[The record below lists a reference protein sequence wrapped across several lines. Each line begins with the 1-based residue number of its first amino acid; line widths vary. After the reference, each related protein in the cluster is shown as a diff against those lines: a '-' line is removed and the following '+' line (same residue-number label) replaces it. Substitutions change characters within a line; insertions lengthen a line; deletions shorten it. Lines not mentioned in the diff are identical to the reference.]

1 MRILRLRI
9 QNLNSIRVT
18 EPILIDFTSTPLEE
32 SGIFAITGDTG
43 AGKTT
48 ILDALTLALYG
59 KIHRNKEVK
68 EVLSYGTA
76 SCLAE
81 VEFETLSGIYRA
93 KWSIWRAN
101 KKVEG
106 KLQAPVREL
115 AQWNPKTSAFETQ
128 AEKIREVDQLVEKVS
143 GLDYDRFTRSVLLS
157 QGDFAAFLKAD
168 ARDRS
173 DLLERITGTEA
184 YSQLSIAA
192 FEKHKEEQ
200 LRLSQLKVE
209 RDGLQLLSTE
219 DLEKAKAEFH
229 RLENTASAAKAALD
243 KKRELIQRLLEKKR
257 LDAQLEELN
266 RQETTLQQEAKE
278 LESIFETLVWHERAQ
293 VHQVAL
299 GELAHQVGL
308 LQQYQAQR
316 TQLSS
321 DHEEITEKLG
331 KIAIEQTK
339 AEETLK
345 ASKAKYPEEK
355 KKIEAAKKLDLQISE
370 RTASLE
376 ALQVERQEGEKDLAK
391 IRALLDSTTQQLEH
405 NQAKLQE
412 QQDWLT
418 KNKRYAGLGED
429 LPVIDLKKQ
438 QLRASLLEKKQ
449 IERTLQDLD
458 VQNSKLQQQ
467 LSDQN
472 KRAAGLKVDLEGYE
486 TKFDQ
491 QSPEQIP
498 KTRAELLELMQ
509 RDIEELNTQ
518 RENLQQLFQLNEE
531 YQHLIEVL
539 GGYEQELDSLR
550 SEELSI
556 HKLLMSSL
564 EALDQM
570 GKDLEYKQHVYDLQ
584 QLHANYEKDRALL
597 EDGVPCPL
605 CGSLHHPA
613 AEHQVADKYVDKAK
627 EELQAARERH
637 ELIYGQH
644 RKLLKRQ
651 DAIEMRIEQLAGNE
665 LKTTSGEVAKQFQRI
680 ISYEEKIAAVI
691 PRIEESA
698 YQLTRASLLQLKL
711 EESTTRVE
719 QLRTDRQALLALQKE
734 IDKKTEVLNQI
745 QQDQQRLTHEAALIV
760 QQMQTQQTRLE
771 ENEKLY
777 QETVKDLDTHL
788 ATYDLQFALETAAA
802 TFTKLQEEYQKYQK
816 SEAAIQQFTQEQAK
830 LSAQVEQLQ
839 ERLKERQLQVAEKE
853 KAVET
858 LETTVSAVRVKRTEL
873 LGDLDP
879 INQERLLDQSLEA
892 QQKMLHDFEQETA
905 ALQAQQISL
914 VKQQAQVEQQL
925 VNTQAVEKELSSS
938 LEKAVKDSAFDSLA
952 ALQEALLP
960 IHEVERIQGLRQ
972 DWERRNLSVGQSLK
986 DTKEA
991 LQPLEQLELPVDQLP
1006 QLQEALESEE
1016 NSYQGMQQQIGAVRE
1031 RLERHEQQES
1041 KAGKLLEA
1049 IEGQERE
1056 LLRWAKLNDLIG
1068 QADGKKFRIFAQGL
1082 TLNKLVF
1089 LANQHLKQLNGRYLI
1104 KKSGDQDLELDI
1116 VDTFQADNTRSM
1128 NTLSGGESFLVS
1140 LALALALSD
1149 LAGKHAQIQ
1158 SLFIDE
1164 GFGTL
1169 DENSLDLAITTLENL
1184 QANGKTIGVI
1194 SHVQALKERIST
1206 QIKLVKKGSGFSDL
1220 QVTAEG

>member
-9 QNLNSIRVT
+9 QNLNSIRVN
-18 EPILIDFTSTPLEE
+18 EPILIDFTSSPLEE

-81 VEFETLSGIYRA
+81 VEFETLTGVYRA

-115 AQWNPKTSAFETQ
+115 AQWNPKSSAFEAI
-128 AEKIREVDQLVEKVS
+128 AEKIREVDQLVEQVS

-173 DLLERITGTEA
+173 DLLERITGTET
-184 YSQLSIAA
+184 YSLLSIAA

-200 LRLSQLKVE
+200 LRLAQLKIE
-209 RDGLQLLSTE
+209 RDGLQLLSVE
-219 DLEKAKAEFH
+219 DLDQLQEKVSGLKQ
-229 RLENTASAAKAALD
+229 TAAAAKTAID
-243 KKRELIQRLLEKKR
+243 EKRELIQRLLNKQKLDTQLQELLKQEK
-257 LDAQLEELN
+257 A
-266 RQETTLQQEAKE
+266 LQQEGKE
-278 LESIFETLVWHERAQ
+278 LEPILDALAWHEKAL

-299 GELAHQVGL
+299 GDLTHQVELIQQHQAGL
-308 LQQYQAQR
+308 D
-316 TQLSS
+316 QLSS
-321 DHEEITEKLG
+321 ERELTHSALEKITLEQSAAEEELQT
-331 KIAIEQTK
+331 TK
-339 AEETLK
+339 AE
-345 ASKAKYPEEK
+345 YPERK
-355 KKIEAAKKLDLQISE
+355 QRIEAAKKLDLQLSE
-370 RTASLE
+370 RSASLQAKEVEQQE
-376 ALQVERQEGEKDLAK
+376 AAKDLARIK
-391 IRALLDSTTQQLEH
+391 GLLEETTQQLTDNQSELKVKQDWITEH
-405 NQAKLQE
+405 N
-412 QQDWLT
+412 
-418 KNKRYAGLGED
+418 RYAKLGED
-429 LPVIDLKKQ
+429 LPLIDLKKQ
-438 QLRASLLEKKQ
+438 QLRTALLEKKQ
-449 IERTLQDLD
+449 VDGILEGLEKQKTELEK
-458 VQNSKLQQQ
+458 KL
-467 LSDQN
+467 
-472 KRAAGLKVDLEGYE
+472 AAKNQKVEEQKVDLERIE
-486 TKFDQ
+486 AQFEQ
-491 QSPEQIP
+491 RSPEQIP

-509 RDIEELNTQ
+509 REIEELNTQ

-539 GGYEQELDSLR
+539 GSFEEELDSLR
-550 SEELSI
+550 AEELNI
-556 HKLLMSSL
+556 HKQLMSSL
-564 EALDQM
+564 EVLDRM
-570 GKDLEYKQHVYDLQ
+570 SKDLEYKQHVYDLQ

-613 AEHQVADKYVDKAK
+613 VEHQVAEKYVDKAK
-627 EELQAARERH
+627 DELQAARERYDLVY
-637 ELIYGQH
+637 EQH

-651 DAIEMRIEQLAGNE
+651 DAIELRIEQLAGNE
-665 LKTTSGEVAKQFQRI
+665 LKTTSGDVAKQFQRI

-698 YQLTRASLLQLKL
+698 YQLTRASLLKMKL
-711 EESTTRVE
+711 EESTARVE
-719 QLRTDRQALLALQKE
+719 QLRGDRQALMAMQRE
-734 IDKKTEVLNQI
+734 IDKKTELLNQL
-745 QQDQQRLTHEAALIV
+745 QQAQQSINHELELVV
-760 QQMQTQQTRLE
+760 QQIRAQETRLQ

-777 QETVKDLDTHL
+777 QETVQALNTHL
-788 ATYDLQFALETAAA
+788 ADYDLSFTIDTAAA
-802 TFTKLQEEYQKYQK
+802 TFTSLQEQYQNYQ
-816 SEAAIQQFTQEQAK
+816 AYQTAINQLTQEVAK
-830 LSAQVEQLQ
+830 LTAQQEQLQ
-839 ERLKERQLQVAEKE
+839 ERLMERQEQLVDKQQAGKALEAAVLEVKTQRFDLLGALDPIAEE
-853 KAVET
+853 QRLEQAVET
-858 LETTVSAVRVKRTEL
+858 QQRAVSEIKQKIASLQTQQESLTKQEQQVSRQLRET
-873 LGDLDP
+873 
-879 INQERLLDQSLEA
+879 QQLEA
-892 QQKMLHDFEQETA
+892 AQRAKLTKAIKRSEFE
-905 ALQAQQISL
+905 
-914 VKQQAQVEQQL
+914 
-925 VNTQAVEKELSSS
+925 
-938 LEKAVKDSAFDSLA
+938 SLA
-952 ALQEALLP
+952 ALQKALLP
-960 IHEVERIQGLRQ
+960 LEEVERLQLLRQ
-972 DWERRNLSVGQSLK
+972 DWERRSLSVGQSLK

-991 LQPLEQLELPVDQLP
+991 LQPLENLQLPVADLP
-1006 QLQEALESEE
+1006 KLQEALAEE
-1016 NSYQGMQQQIGAVRE
+1016 EGSYQELQQQIGAVRE
-1031 RLERHEQQES
+1031 RLQRHQEQES
-1041 KAGKLLEA
+1041 KASNLLES
-1049 IEGQERE
+1049 IEKQQVE

-1104 KKSGDQDLELDI
+1104 QKSSDQDLELKI

-1220 QVTAEG
+1220 LVTAEG

>member
-18 EPILIDFTSTPLEE
+18 EPILIDFTSSPLEE

-81 VEFETLSGIYRA
+81 VEFETLKGVYRA

-101 KKVEG
+101 KKVDG

-115 AQWNPKTSAFETQ
+115 AQWNPKASAFEAK
-128 AEKIREVDQLVEKVS
+128 AEKIREVDQMVEKVS

-200 LRLSQLKVE
+200 FRLSQLKTE
-209 RDGLQLLSTE
+209 RDGLQLLSEE
-219 DLEKAKAEFH
+219 DLKELQAEFES
-229 RLENTASAAKAALD
+229 LEKTASTAKIAID
-243 KKRELIQRLLEKKR
+243 EKRQLIQRLLEKQR
-257 LDAQLEELN
+257 LDKQLQELTAQE
-266 RQETTLQQEAKE
+266 RAIQQEGKE
-278 LESIFETLVWHERAQ
+278 LEAVFDTLVWHERAQ

-299 GELAHQVGL
+299 GDLAHQSEL
-308 LQQYQAQR
+308 LQQYQQQQAQL
-316 TQLSS
+316 TTEL
-321 DHEEITEKLG
+321 EEITVKRE
-331 KIAIEQTK
+331 KIAKVQAK
-339 AEETLK
+339 AEQELQE
-345 ASKAKYPEEK
+345 SKSKYPAEK
-355 KKIEAAKKLDLQISE
+355 KKIEAVKKLDLQLSE
-370 RTASLE
+370 RAAHLE
-376 ALQVERQEGEKDLAK
+376 AQQLEQQEAEKDQAK
-391 IRALLDSTTQQLEH
+391 IRTVLDSTQQQITANREE
-405 NQAKLQE
+405 LQE
-412 QQDWLT
+412 KQDWLS
-418 KNKRYAGLGED
+418 KNNRYAGLGED
-429 LPVIDLKKQ
+429 LPLIDLKKQ
-438 QLRASLLEKKQ
+438 QLRTFLLEKKQ
-449 IERTLQDLD
+449 LEGT
-458 VQNSKLQQQ
+458 VQGLSEQRSILQQK
-467 LSDQN
+467 LTAQN
-472 KRAAGLKVDLEGYE
+472 KRSAEVQVQLEALE
-486 TKFDQ
+486 AKFAQ
-491 QSPEQIP
+491 HSPEQIP

-509 RDIEELNTQ
+509 RDIEALNTQ

-539 GGYEQELDSLR
+539 GSYEQELDSLR
-550 SEELSI
+550 AEELSI
-556 HKLLMSSL
+556 HKQLMSSL
-564 EALDQM
+564 EVLDRM

-613 AEHQVADKYVDKAK
+613 VEHQVAEKYVDKAK
-627 EELQAARERH
+627 DELQAARERH
-637 ELIYGQH
+637 ELVYGQH

-680 ISYEEKIAAVI
+680 VSYEEKIAAVI
-691 PRIEESA
+691 PQVEESA
-698 YQLTRASLLQLKL
+698 YQLTRASLLKLKL
-711 EESTTRVE
+711 QESTARVE
-719 QLRTDRQALLALQKE
+719 QLRTDRQALLALQSE
-734 IDKKTEVLNQI
+734 IDKKAEVLSQL
-745 QQDQQRLTHEAALIV
+745 QQDQQELTHESALIV
-760 QQMQTQQTRLE
+760 QQTEAQQTRLQ
-771 ENEKLY
+771 ENEALY
-777 QETVKDLDTHL
+777 VSTVEALNTHL
-788 ATYDLQFALETAAA
+788 ATYQLKFELDTAAA
-802 TFTKLQEEYQKYQK
+802 TFSKLQDQHQTYQKY
-816 SEAAIQQFTQEQAK
+816 EAAIQQLTQEEVK
-830 LSAQVEQLQ
+830 LSAQLEQLQ
-839 ERLKERQLQVAEKE
+839 ERLKEREGQVADKA
-853 KAVET
+853 KAVVVLQT
-858 LETTVSAVRVKRTEL
+858 AVSEVKAERFEL

-879 INQERLLDQSLEA
+879 QSEEHKLDQALETR
-892 QQKMLHDFEQETA
+892 QKALHDIEQESTA
-905 ALQAQQISL
+905 LKARQESLGKQAQQLGTQL
-914 VKQQAQVEQQL
+914 VDTQQAAEEQRTQL
-925 VNTQAVEKELSSS
+925 EV
-938 LEKAVKDSAFDSLA
+938 AVKSSAFESLA
-952 ALQEALLP
+952 ALQQALLP
-960 IHEVERIQGLRQ
+960 VEEVDRLQTVRQ
-972 DWERRNLSVGQSLK
+972 DWERRKLTVGQSLK
-986 DTKEA
+986 DTKAA
-991 LQPLEQLELPVDQLP
+991 LRPLEQLQLPVSALP
-1006 QLQEALESEE
+1006 ELQEALTTEE
-1016 NSYQGMQQQIGAVRE
+1016 TSYQDLQQQIGALRE
-1031 RLERHEQQES
+1031 RLQRHQEQES
-1041 KAGKLLEA
+1041 KVGKLLKS
-1049 IEGQERE
+1049 IEGQEKE

-1104 KKSGDQDLELDI
+1104 QKSSDQDLELII

>member
-9 QNLNSIRVT
+9 QNLNSIRVN
-18 EPILIDFTSTPLEE
+18 EPVLIDFTSSPLEE

-68 EVLSYGTA
+68 EVLSYGSSA
-76 SCLAE
+76 CLAE
-81 VEFETLSGIYRA
+81 VEFETLTGVYRA

-101 KKVEG
+101 KKVDG
-106 KLQAPVREL
+106 KLQTPVREL
-115 AQWNPKTSAFETQ
+115 AQWNPKTSVFETK

-200 LRLSQLKVE
+200 TRLSQLQQE
-209 RDGLQLLSTE
+209 RDGLQLLSAEELTHLRHE
-219 DLEKAKAEFH
+219 FDTLEKTSSKAKAAIDE
-229 RLENTASAAKAALD
+229 
-243 KKRELIQRLLEKKR
+243 KRQLIQKLLEKQK
-257 LDAQLEELN
+257 LDKQWQELSEQEQQIQKEGQELATVFDTLE
-266 RQETTLQQEAKE
+266 
-278 LESIFETLVWHERAQ
+278 WHERAQ
-293 VHQVAL
+293 VHQLVL
-299 GELAHQVGL
+299 GDLTHQIGLLLQYEERHTELANGL
-308 LQQYQAQR
+308 EAIAQQLKVVSEEQRTAVEALQQSTA
-316 TQLSS
+316 T
-321 DHEEITEKLG
+321 
-331 KIAIEQTK
+331 
-339 AEETLK
+339 
-345 ASKAKYPEEK
+345 YPEAK
-355 KKIEAAKKLDLQISE
+355 QQIEATKKLDLQLSE
-370 RTASLE
+370 RSASLQAQQLEQQE
-376 ALQVERQEGEKDLAK
+376 AEKDRAK
-391 IRALLDSTTQQLEH
+391 IRSLSDGTAQQLQTTQEG
-405 NQAKLQE
+405 LQKRQVWLSNNE
-412 QQDWLT
+412 Q
-418 KNKRYAGLGED
+418 YASLGED
-429 LPVIDLKKQ
+429 LPLIDLKKE
-438 QLRASLLEKKQ
+438 QLRAFLREQKG
-449 IERTLQDLD
+449 IEGTLQDL
-458 VQNSKLQQQ
+458 QQQKTKLQEDLARQTK
-467 LSDQN
+467 L
-472 KRAAGLKVDLEGYE
+472 AAEVKKELEVFE
-486 TKFDQ
+486 NQFEQ
-491 QSPEQIP
+491 HSPEQIP

-550 SEELSI
+550 AEELSI

-564 EALDQM
+564 EALDQT

-613 AEHQVADKYVDKAK
+613 TEHQVAEKYVDKAK
-627 EELQAARERH
+627 DELQAAKERH
-637 ELIYGQH
+637 DLVYGQH

-691 PRIEESA
+691 PRVEESA
-698 YQLTRASLLQLKL
+698 YQLTRASLLKLKL
-711 EESTTRVE
+711 EESTARVQ
-719 QLRTDRQALLALQKE
+719 QLRSDRQALLALQKA
-734 IDKKTEVLNQI
+734 IDQKAERLNQL
-745 QQDQQRLTHEAALIV
+745 QQEEQGLTHESELIV
-760 QQMQTQQTRLE
+760 QQIKAQETRLE
-771 ENEKLY
+771 ENKKQY
-777 QETVKDLDTHL
+777 QATVADLNAHLAAYDLHFALDT
-788 ATYDLQFALETAAA
+788 AAETFA
-802 TFTKLQEEYQKYQK
+802 KLQGHHQTFQK
-816 SEAAIQQFTQEQAK
+816 QQAEVQAFTQEAAK
-830 LSAQVEQLQ
+830 LSAQLEQLE
-839 ERLKERQLQVAEKE
+839 ERLKEREKLVVEKE
-853 KAVET
+853 KAV
-858 LETTVSAVRVKRTEL
+858 LSLQNAVEEVKAQRFEL
-873 LGDLDP
+873 MGELDP
-879 INQERLLDQSLEA
+879 ILEE
-892 QQKMLHDFEQETA
+892 QKLEQALADKQKTLHDLEQEIA
-905 ALQAQQISL
+905 SLKAREESSEKQIKQLQQQIL
-914 VKQQAQVEQQL
+914 DTRHL
-925 VNTQAVEKELSSS
+925 EKELLSQ
-938 LEKAVKDSAFDSLA
+938 LEKAIKDSAFEDLE
-952 ALQEALLP
+952 ALKKALLP
-960 IHEVERIQGLRQ
+960 VEEVERLQNLRQ
-972 DWERRNLSVGQSLK
+972 GWERRKLSIGQSLK
-986 DTKEA
+986 DTREA
-991 LQPLEQLELPVDQLP
+991 LLPLEQLQLPVTELSP
-1006 QLQEALESEE
+1006 LQEALQMEDDR
-1016 NSYQGMQQQIGAVRE
+1016 YQEMQQQIGAMRE
-1031 RLERHEQQES
+1031 RLARHQEQES
-1041 KAGKLLEA
+1041 RAGKLLESIA
-1049 IEGQERE
+1049 AQEKE

-1104 KKSGDQDLELDI
+1104 QKSSDQDLELSI

-1220 QVTAEG
+1220 QITAAG

>member
-9 QNLNSIRVT
+9 QNLNSIRVS

-81 VEFETLSGIYRA
+81 VEFETLSGVYRA

-106 KLQAPVREL
+106 KLQTPVREL
-115 AQWNPKTSAFETQ
+115 AQWNPKTSTFEAI

-184 YSQLSIAA
+184 YSLLSIAA

-200 LRLSQLKVE
+200 LQLSQLKME
-209 RDGLQLLSTE
+209 RDGLQLLSADDLTQLQE
-219 DLEKAKAEFH
+219 EFSSLEKTSA
-229 RLENTASAAKAALD
+229 AAKAAID
-243 KKRELIQRLLEKKR
+243 EKRKLIQRLLDKRR
-257 LDAQLEELN
+257 LDTQLQELIQQESALREEGEELKP
-266 RQETTLQQEAKE
+266 TLEA
-278 LESIFETLVWHERAQ
+278 LAWHEKAQ

-299 GELAHQVGL
+299 GDLAHQIELMEKYQSRL
-308 LQQYQAQR
+308 LQ
-316 TQLSS
+316 LSA
-321 DHEEITEKLG
+321 EKEATRLELD
-331 KIAIEQTK
+331 KATLEQTN
-339 AEETLK
+339 AE
-345 ASKAKYPEEK
+345 AAIQKAKSDYPAAKE
-355 KKIEAAKKLDLQISE
+355 KIETVKKLDLQLSE
-370 RTASLE
+370 RAATLQRQLLE
-376 ALQVERQEGEKDLAK
+376 QQEAEKDLSR
-391 IRALLDSTTQQLEH
+391 ISDLLKETTQQLTS
-405 NQAKLQE
+405 NQAE
-412 QQDWLT
+412 QKKKQDWIRD
-418 KNKRYAGLGED
+418 NDRYAKLGED
-429 LPVIDLKKQ
+429 LPLIDLKKQ
-438 QLRASLLEKKQ
+438 QLRTSLLEKKQ
-449 IERTLQDLD
+449 VDSTLQGLAE
-458 VQNSKLQQQ
+458 QKASLEEKLSLKSKSVEELQKE
-467 LSDQN
+467 LG
-472 KRAAGLKVDLEGYE
+472 AFEA
-486 TKFDQ
+486 KFDQ
-491 QSPEQIP
+491 RSPEQIP

-509 RDIEELNTQ
+509 REIEDLNTQ

-539 GGYEQELDSLR
+539 GTFEEELDNLR
-550 SEELSI
+550 AEELNV
-556 HKLLMSSL
+556 HKQLMSSL
-564 EALDQM
+564 EVLDQM
-570 GKDLEYKQHVYDLQ
+570 TKDLEYKQHVYDLQ
-584 QLHANYEKDRALL
+584 QLHVNYEKDRALL

-613 AEHQVADKYVDKAK
+613 TEHQVSEKYVDKAK
-627 EELQAARERH
+627 EDLQAAKDRYD
-637 ELIYGQH
+637 LIYGQH

-651 DAIEMRIEQLAGNE
+651 DAIELRIEQLAGNE
-665 LKTTSGEVAKQFQRI
+665 LKTTSGDVAKQFQRI

-691 PRIEESA
+691 PRMEESA
-698 YQLTRASLLQLKL
+698 YQLTRASLLKIKL
-711 EESTTRVE
+711 EESSTRVE
-719 QLRTDRQALLALQKE
+719 QLRIDRQALIALQKE
-734 IDKKTEVLNQI
+734 IDTKAEALQQLQQEQQKLSHELELVVQQI
-745 QQDQQRLTHEAALIV
+745 QV
-760 QQMQTQQTRLE
+760 QQTRLQENGKLYE
-771 ENEKLY
+771 ENV
-777 QETVKDLDTHL
+777 QDLNKHL
-788 ATYDLQFALETAAA
+788 AIYDLSFALDSAAA
-802 TFTKLQEEYQKYQK
+802 TFASLQEQHRNYQQY
-816 SEAAIQQFTQEQAK
+816 EAAINQLSQEGAK
-830 LSAQVEQLQ
+830 LNAQQEQLQ
-839 ERLKERQLQVAEKE
+839 ERLSERQKQLSDKQ
-853 KAVET
+853 KAVST
-858 LETTVSAVRVKRTEL
+858 LKTALAEVKAQRLEL
-873 LGDLDP
+873 FGELDP
-879 INQERLLDQSLEA
+879 VEEEQKLEQTIEA
-892 QQKMLHDFEQETA
+892 KQRELNEIKQKAT
-905 ALQAQQISL
+905 ALQANQASL
-914 VKQQAQVEQQL
+914 TKQEQQL
-925 VNTQAVEKELSSS
+925 KQQLVETQRTEKELRVQ
-938 LEKAVKDSAFDSLA
+938 LQKAVKSSVFESLQ
-952 ALQEALLP
+952 ALQQALLP
-960 IHEVERIQGLRQ
+960 REEVERLQSLRQ
-972 DWERRNLSVGQSLK
+972 DWERRSLSTGQSLK
-986 DTKEA
+986 DTREA
-991 LQPLEQLELPVDQLP
+991 LQPLEALQMPVAELPN
-1006 QLQEALESEE
+1006 LQAALTEE
-1016 NSYQGMQQQIGAVRE
+1016 EGRYQEVQQQIGAVRE
-1031 RLERHEQQES
+1031 RLQRHQEQES
-1041 KAGKLLEA
+1041 KAGKILES
-1049 IEGQERE
+1049 IERQEME
-1056 LLRWAKLNDLIG
+1056 LLRWAKLNELIG

-1089 LANQHLKQLNGRYLI
+1089 LANQHLQQLNGRYLI
-1104 KKSGDQDLELDI
+1104 QKSSDQDLELNI

-1220 QVTAEG
+1220 MVTAEG

>member
-9 QNLNSIRVT
+9 QNLNSIRVN
-18 EPILIDFTSTPLEE
+18 EPVLIDFTSSPLEE

-68 EVLSYGTA
+68 EVLSYGTT

-81 VEFETLSGIYRA
+81 VEFETLTGVYRA

-101 KKVEG
+101 KKVDG
-106 KLQAPVREL
+106 KLQTPVREL
-115 AQWNPKTSAFETQ
+115 AQWNPKTSAFEAK
-128 AEKIREVDQLVEKVS
+128 AEKIREVDQLIEKVS

-184 YSQLSIAA
+184 YSQISIAA

-200 LRLSQLKVE
+200 TRLSQLQLE
-209 RDGLQLLSTE
+209 RDGLQLLSAAALTQLQDE
-219 DLEKAKAEFH
+219 YSSLEKTS
-229 RLENTASAAKAALD
+229 NQAKAAID
-243 KKRELIQRLLEKKR
+243 EKRQLIHKLLEKQK
-257 LDAQLEELN
+257 LDKQWQELS
-266 RQETTLQQEAKE
+266 RQEQLIQEEGEGLAPIFDTL
-278 LESIFETLVWHERAQ
+278 TWHERAQ

-299 GELAHQVGL
+299 GDLTHQVELLRQYEEQQTQLTHGLQIISQQLEKVTEAQAKALEL
-308 LQQYQAQR
+308 LQESQ
-316 TQLSS
+316 
-321 DHEEITEKLG
+321 
-331 KIAIEQTK
+331 
-339 AEETLK
+339 
-345 ASKAKYPEEK
+345 AKYPQEK
-355 KKIEAAKKLDLQISE
+355 KKIEATKKLDLQLSE
-370 RTASLE
+370 RSASL
-376 ALQVERQEGEKDLAK
+376 QV
-391 IRALLDSTTQQLEH
+391 QQLEQQEAEKDFTKLGTLLDNTTQELQA
-405 NQAKLQE
+405 NQAGLQE
-412 QQDWLT
+412 RQAWLS
-418 KNKRYAGLGED
+418 NNQHYASLGED
-429 LPVIDLKKQ
+429 LPLIDLKKE
-438 QLRASLLEKKQ
+438 QLRTFLREKK
-449 IERTLQDLD
+449 
-458 VQNSKLQQQ
+458 
-467 LSDQN
+467 
-472 KRAAGLKVDLEGYE
+472 DLEGTLQELRQQKTKVEEGLAAQTKLAAEVKKDLGFFE
-486 TKFDQ
+486 TKFEQ

-509 RDIEELNTQ
+509 HDIEELNTQ

-550 SEELSI
+550 AEELSI

-564 EALDQM
+564 EALDQT
-570 GKDLEYKQHVYDLQ
+570 GKTLEYKQHVYDLQ

-613 AEHQVADKYVDKAK
+613 VEHQVTEKYVDKAK
-627 EELQAARERH
+627 DELQAAKERH
-637 ELIYGQH
+637 DLVYEQH

-691 PRIEESA
+691 PRVEESA
-698 YQLTRASLLQLKL
+698 YQLTRASLLKLKL
-711 EESTTRVE
+711 EESTARVQ
-719 QLRTDRQALLALQKE
+719 QLRADRQALLVLQKE
-734 IDKKTEVLNQI
+734 IDQKAEQLNQL
-745 QQDQQRLTHEAALIV
+745 QQEEQRLTHESELLI
-760 QQMQTQQTRLE
+760 QQIEAQETRLE
-771 ENEKLY
+771 ENKKQY
-777 QETVKDLDTHL
+777 QDTVQDLNAHL
-788 ATYDLQFALETAAA
+788 ATYDLHFALDTAAV
-802 TFTKLQEEYQKYQK
+802 TFAKLQEHHQIFQKKEGDVQ
-816 SEAAIQQFTQEQAK
+816 AFTQEVAK
-830 LSAQVEQLQ
+830 LSAQLEQLD
-839 ERLKERQLQVAEKE
+839 ERLKERQEQVREKE
-853 KAVET
+853 KAVLSLQAAVT
-858 LETTVSAVRVKRTEL
+858 AVTTQRFEL
-873 LGDLDP
+873 LGELDP
-879 INQERLLDQSLEA
+879 IDEERKLEQALADRQKVLHDLEQALASLQARKESSQNQEKQLRQQMLD
-892 QQKMLHDFEQETA
+892 T
-905 ALQAQQISL
+905 
-914 VKQQAQVEQQL
+914 QQL
-925 VNTQAVEKELSSS
+925 EKELLEQ
-938 LEKAVKDSAFDSLA
+938 LEKAIQNSAFEDLA
-952 ALQEALLP
+952 ALKKALLP
-960 IHEVERIQGLRQ
+960 VEEVERLQSLRQ
-972 DWERRNLSVGQSLK
+972 DWERRKLTVGQSLK
-986 DTKEA
+986 DIQEA
-991 LQPLEQLELPVDQLP
+991 LQPLEELQLPVTELPS
-1006 QLQEALESEE
+1006 LQEALQLEE
-1016 NSYQGMQQQIGAVRE
+1016 GSYQEMQQQIGAMRE
-1031 RLERHEQQES
+1031 RLERHREQES
-1041 KAGKLLEA
+1041 RAGKLLKSIA
-1049 IEGQERE
+1049 AQEKE

-1104 KKSGDQDLELDI
+1104 QKSSDQDLELII

>member
-1 MRILRLRI
+1 M
-9 QNLNSIRVT
+9 NSIRVN
-18 EPILIDFTSTPLEE
+18 EPVLIDFTSSPLEE

-68 EVLSYGTA
+68 EVLSYGTT

-81 VEFETLSGIYRA
+81 VEFETLTGVYRA

-101 KKVEG
+101 KKVDG
-106 KLQAPVREL
+106 KLQTPVREL
-115 AQWNPKTSAFETQ
+115 AQWNPKTSAFEAK
-128 AEKIREVDQLVEKVS
+128 AEKIREVDQLIEKVS

-184 YSQLSIAA
+184 YSQISIAA

-200 LRLSQLKVE
+200 TRLSQLQLE
-209 RDGLQLLSTE
+209 RDGLQLLSAAALTQLQDE
-219 DLEKAKAEFH
+219 YSSLEKTS
-229 RLENTASAAKAALD
+229 NQAKAAID
-243 KKRELIQRLLEKKR
+243 EKRQLIHKLLEKQK
-257 LDAQLEELN
+257 LDKQWQELS
-266 RQETTLQQEAKE
+266 RQEQLIQEEGEGLAPIFDTL
-278 LESIFETLVWHERAQ
+278 TWHERAQ

-299 GELAHQVGL
+299 GDLTHQVELLRQYEEQQTQLTHGLQIISQQLEKVTEAQAKALEL
-308 LQQYQAQR
+308 LQESQ
-316 TQLSS
+316 
-321 DHEEITEKLG
+321 
-331 KIAIEQTK
+331 
-339 AEETLK
+339 
-345 ASKAKYPEEK
+345 AKYPQEK
-355 KKIEAAKKLDLQISE
+355 KKIEATKKLDLQLSE
-370 RTASLE
+370 RSASL
-376 ALQVERQEGEKDLAK
+376 QV
-391 IRALLDSTTQQLEH
+391 QQLEQQEAEKDFTKLGTLLDNTTQELQA
-405 NQAKLQE
+405 NQAGLQE
-412 QQDWLT
+412 RQAWLS
-418 KNKRYAGLGED
+418 NNQHYASLGED
-429 LPVIDLKKQ
+429 LPLIDLKKE
-438 QLRASLLEKKQ
+438 QLRTFLREKK
-449 IERTLQDLD
+449 
-458 VQNSKLQQQ
+458 
-467 LSDQN
+467 
-472 KRAAGLKVDLEGYE
+472 DLEGTLQELRQQKTKVEEGLAAQTKLAAEVKKDLGFFE
-486 TKFDQ
+486 TKFEQ

-509 RDIEELNTQ
+509 HDIEELNTQ

-550 SEELSI
+550 AEELSI

-564 EALDQM
+564 EALDQT
-570 GKDLEYKQHVYDLQ
+570 GKTLEYKQHVYDLQ

-613 AEHQVADKYVDKAK
+613 VEHQVTEKYVDKAK
-627 EELQAARERH
+627 DELQAAKERH
-637 ELIYGQH
+637 DLVYEQH

-691 PRIEESA
+691 PRVEESA
-698 YQLTRASLLQLKL
+698 YQLTRASLLKLKL
-711 EESTTRVE
+711 EESTARVQ
-719 QLRTDRQALLALQKE
+719 QLRADRQALLVLQKE
-734 IDKKTEVLNQI
+734 IDQKAEQLNQL
-745 QQDQQRLTHEAALIV
+745 QQEEQRLTHESELLI
-760 QQMQTQQTRLE
+760 QQIQAQETRLE
-771 ENEKLY
+771 ENKKQY
-777 QETVKDLDTHL
+777 QDTVQDLNAHL
-788 ATYDLQFALETAAA
+788 ATYDLHFALDTAAV
-802 TFTKLQEEYQKYQK
+802 TFAKLQEHHQIFQKKEGDVQ
-816 SEAAIQQFTQEQAK
+816 AFTQEVAK
-830 LSAQVEQLQ
+830 LSAQLEQLD
-839 ERLKERQLQVAEKE
+839 ERLKERQEQVREKE
-853 KAVET
+853 KAVLSLQAAVT
-858 LETTVSAVRVKRTEL
+858 AVTTQRFEL
-873 LGDLDP
+873 LGELDP
-879 INQERLLDQSLEA
+879 IDEERKLEQALADRQKVLHDLEQALASLQARKESSQNQEKQLRQQMLD
-892 QQKMLHDFEQETA
+892 T
-905 ALQAQQISL
+905 
-914 VKQQAQVEQQL
+914 QQL
-925 VNTQAVEKELSSS
+925 EKELLEQ
-938 LEKAVKDSAFDSLA
+938 LEKAIQNSAFEDLA
-952 ALQEALLP
+952 ALKKALLP
-960 IHEVERIQGLRQ
+960 VEEVERLQSLRQ
-972 DWERRNLSVGQSLK
+972 DWERRKLTVGQSLK
-986 DTKEA
+986 DIQEA
-991 LQPLEQLELPVDQLP
+991 LQPLEELQLPVTELPS
-1006 QLQEALESEE
+1006 LQEALQLEE
-1016 NSYQGMQQQIGAVRE
+1016 GSYQEMQQQIGAMRE
-1031 RLERHEQQES
+1031 RLERHREQES
-1041 KAGKLLEA
+1041 RAGKLLKSIA
-1049 IEGQERE
+1049 AQEKE

-1104 KKSGDQDLELDI
+1104 QKSSDQDLELII